1 MQRTA
6 PVLLPS
12 SHYSTCTSFSFS
24 LTLLSPS
31 TFSSTDSSTS
41 WLQSPPQHHFLQVT
55 PHLHLLRNMADYT
68 AAELDDSL
76 LALLPE
82 LLPPQRPAI
91 RPSRPASRPRR
102 SAFSNRQSP
111 KGSAPTEQSTDT
123 TAPPVV
129 SSGDVQPISQCNT
142 RYDSL
147 DLPPRSKET
156 LPKHEQTSYD
166 DPLSY
171 SQPEVNE
178 DTFPVEVRSPTTSP
192 TLLSPAHRT
201 PSSPKQFRIPI
212 RRRASS
218 AAVYTTTFAFK
229 IKSRNKVGRSTS
241 IGSASSPLRFKVDML
256 SVCMYVCLS
265 FFTLN

>member
-1 MQRTA
+1 
-6 PVLLPS
+6 
-12 SHYSTCTSFSFS
+12 
-24 LTLLSPS
+24 
-31 TFSSTDSSTS
+31 
-41 WLQSPPQHHFLQVT
+41 
-55 PHLHLLRNMADYT
+55 MADYT

-102 SAFSNRQSP
+102 SAFSNKQSS
-111 KGSAPTEQSTDT
+111 KGSPTSTEESTDT
-123 TAPPVV
+123 ATVPTV
-129 SSGDVQPISQCNT
+129 SSSDVQPTSQCKD
-142 RYDSL
+142 RYSSL
-147 DLPPRSKET
+147 DLPPKSKET
-156 LPKHEQTSYD
+156 LPTHKQTSYD
-166 DPLSY
+166 DPLSSN
-171 SQPEVNE
+171 SQPEVDY
-178 DTFPVEVRSPTTSP
+178 DTFPVEVRSPTSSP

-229 IKSRNKVGRSTS
+229 IKPRNKVGRSTS

-256 SVCMYVCLS
+256 SVYVSSKSAILCVWLICIFVRWSVRLIVCLCRI
-265 FFTLN
+265 